1 MVNDEAQL
9 YTLEGIAAAIIV
21 VVTMTLVLGTTSIY
35 TPGDTHITDM
45 QLEQLGSDTLRLMDT
60 ANSTGARSDL
70 EMIVATYDN
79 RTYFEDLFRGYI
91 RQASG
96 GADSSLQFSASV
108 LYRDDDFG
116 NITSYP
122 LIETQR
128 FSGREPAIRVTR
140 WVQLET
146 RPAGSLPVPHNTLM
160 DAREQVV
167 LVEVL
172 LWRG

>member
-1 MVNDEAQL
+1 MVNDEGQL
-9 YTLEGIAAAIIV
+9 YTLEGFAAAIIV
-21 VVTMTLVLGTTSIY
+21 IVTMTLVLGTTSIY

-60 ANSTGARSDL
+60 PNLTGERSDL
-70 EMIVATYDN
+70 EMILSTYDN
-79 RTYFEDLFRGYI
+79 RTNFEDLFKGYI
-91 RQASG
+91 QQASG
-96 GADSSLQFSASV
+96 GTDRTLQFSATV
-108 LYRDDDFG
+108 FYRDNDFG

-146 RPAGSLPVPHNTLM
+146 RPAGSLPAPHNVLM